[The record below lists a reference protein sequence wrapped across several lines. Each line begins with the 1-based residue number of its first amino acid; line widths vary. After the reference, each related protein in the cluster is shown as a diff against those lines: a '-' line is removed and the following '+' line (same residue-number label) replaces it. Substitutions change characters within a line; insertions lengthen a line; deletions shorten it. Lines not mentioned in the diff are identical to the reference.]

1 MSYQLLEMQNTKLI
15 IFLKKKS
22 AFALYYL
29 SEFLTF
35 KLKNMDKLI

>member
-15 IFLKKKS
+15 IFKKL
-22 AFALYYL
+22 AYVFCYF